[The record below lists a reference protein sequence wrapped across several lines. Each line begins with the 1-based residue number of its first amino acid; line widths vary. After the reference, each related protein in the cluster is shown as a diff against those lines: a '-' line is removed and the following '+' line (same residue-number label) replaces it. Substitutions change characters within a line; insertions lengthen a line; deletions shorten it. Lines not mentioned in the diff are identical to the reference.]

1 MERQYSSRNAIPP
14 SRRRPP
20 QRRRRKSGPPPILYL
35 GAALIVVIILVIVL
49 MIVLFSKGDSTK
61 TPETS
66 STVSTTS
73 QTSSLASEGTS
84 SVSSAAP
91 SSSEATPPPEKDV
104 TGLPVEKLDS
114 MLRVGDSGYEYYS
127 FVEDT
132 ANKYITMVAKAG
144 EELKGSATLYDM
156 VIPTSM
162 DILLPE
168 DFLQSIETSDQKKAI
183 DYIYGSINKMN
194 PDVKTVSI
202 FDTLKMHNN
211 EYIYFRTDHHW
222 TQLGAYYA
230 YEQLM
235 KDMGKTPVPLS
246 DFEKKEYDGFLGS
259 FYSSDSALAEN
270 PDTVEAYIPKADVTL
285 NITQQDGTPLN
296 DWALIEDGDAYDA
309 GNKYLIF
316 VGGDQPYEEITNN
329 DLTDGSSCVVVKES
343 FGNALIPFLVNH
355 YQNIYVVD
363 YRYYEGN
370 IADLAKEKGAKDV
383 IMLNNI
389 SMTRN
394 ADLVDAISNKF

>member
-1 MERQYSSRNAIPP
+1 M
-14 SRRRPP
+14 
-20 QRRRRKSGPPPILYL
+20 
-35 GAALIVVIILVIVL
+35 IVVIILVIVL
-49 MIVLFSKGDSTK
+49 MIALFSKGDSTK

-66 STVSTTS
+66 SIVSTTS

-104 TGLPVEKLDS
+104 SGLPVEKLDS

-168 DFLQSIETSDQKKAI
+168 DFLQSVETSDQKKAI